1 MSTTPE
7 QLNFDCID
15 TVSDA
20 EMLGYLIKEV
30 GKTKDEL
37 STEIRERFWARA
49 DLTAYLN
56 KP

>member
-1 MSTTPE
+1 MSTPIE
-7 QLNFDCID
+7 PNFDCID

-37 STEIRERFWARA
+37 ATEIRERFWARA